1 MAEERFRKYDFSNE
15 KNWLN
20 YFNNLEIADGN
31 YMSNTTLEKY
41 KRRWYNKNVEPISL
55 EVGAASSSN
64 TSSTSEATSS
74 QQASS
79 SSSSSNQTT
88 NSSSRN
94 NTNATHNSNTN
105 SGSGNQSGNTSY
117 GGFWN
122 AFQQQKPYIYTAACS
137 VIVICGLLGLISI
150 LFCPTC
156 GAAQS
161 AATVPPPPIS
171 NSPQFDHEFELD
183 DTVIPPQPQQTI
195 PASPSRPSISPFM
208 SLCMSS
214 YYLSVLLSCGIFAF
228 EFLSKYG
235 WKKYAYIM
243 FDADGQYL
251 FISLFYLVS
260 GKSGV
265 FILLLMLSALVR
277 LLPNLLIVTNNN
289 PKVLAFQQNLY
300 QYDLGD
306 KFARFELFLLV
317 NEVLSFSILKII
329 LIINFICHR
338 YIIFP
343 HLANYIHAIKA
354 ALDQYMPNML
364 RGVYTKIREYLS
376 MYVVSLQQKKTQ
388 LDAQH

>member
-1 MAEERFRKYDFSNE
+1 MAEERFRKYDFTNDKS
-15 KNWLN
+15 WLN

-41 KRRWYNKNVEPISL
+41 KRRWYNKNVEPISM
-55 EVGAASSSN
+55 EVGGGASSSAN
-64 TSSTSEATSS
+64 TGNSSSSEPSS

-79 SSSSSNQTT
+79 SSANHTTTGSRTSDTTNTASTSGSTSSNTSTT
-88 NSSSRN
+88 G
-94 NTNATHNSNTN
+94 
-105 SGSGNQSGNTSY
+105 SGS
-117 GGFWN
+117 FWN
-122 AFQQQKPYIYTAACS
+122 VLQQQKPYIYTAACS
-137 VIVICGLLGLISI
+137 AIIICGILGLISI

-156 GAAQS
+156 GAQT
-161 AATVPPPPIS
+161 AATPPPIS
-171 NSPQFDHEFELD
+171 NSQFDRELDID
-183 DTVIPPQPQQTI
+183 DTVIPPQPQTI
-195 PASPSRPSISPFM
+195 PASSSAPSISPFM

-214 YYLSVLLSCGIFAF
+214 YFMSVLLSCGIFAF
-228 EFLSKYG
+228 EFLHKYG

-289 PKVLAFQQNLY
+289 PRVLAFQQKLY

-317 NEVLSFSILKII
+317 NEVLAFSILKII
-329 LIINFICHR
+329 MIINFICHR

-343 HLANYIHAIKA
+343 HLANYIHAIKN

-364 RGVYTKIREYLS
+364 RGVYTKICGYLS
-376 MYVVSLQQKKTQ
+376 MYVASLQQKKAQ